1 MDGIRHFLSLLRWQT
16 TNNSF
21 NTMHY
26 FYFLNLRKGIRTF
39 LFCFTSSEVWQHF
52 AESLENLSREFGQHV
67 DLCDES
73 CSCCW
78 RHLNLQTASFSL
90 YFHIV
95 IDDIDQKQQLYI
107 APQNTWNPQE
117 KKNGKIMYLQ
127 SWRALHT
134 QNYWWPACRWREKL
148 LDNTQPLVNIINIL
162 KTFCRSH
169 LDVLLPF
176 SEVDFSI

>member
-78 RHLNLQTASFSL
+78 RHLNLQTASYSL

-117 KKNGKIMYLQ
+117 EKM
-127 SWRALHT
+127 
-134 QNYWWPACRWREKL
+134 EKL
-148 LDNTQPLVNIINIL
+148 CTSNREELFIL
-162 KTFCRSH
+162 KVIDGRHVDGEKSYLIIHNRS
-169 LDVLLPF
+169 LTSLT
-176 SEVDFSI
+176 S